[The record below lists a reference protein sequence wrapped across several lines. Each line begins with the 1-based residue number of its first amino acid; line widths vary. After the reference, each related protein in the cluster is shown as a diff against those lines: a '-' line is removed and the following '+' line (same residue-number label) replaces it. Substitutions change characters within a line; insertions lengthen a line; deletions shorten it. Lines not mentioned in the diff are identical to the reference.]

1 MPQDKK
7 LTNKDYIAGKGDYMD
22 KYSGTVGEMD
32 PEGFTS
38 FGKRNSRVDA
48 AGRNAKREM
57 NDSYAMN
64 KRGPIGMLKQLSN
77 SLSAAKNAEKV
88 ALAKGMKTEDAMVYG
103 SKSAKNSR
111 PNLSKVPPAKPVSA
125 KTGAKMVAAMAG
137 KAPVSPMRKLL
148 KIK

>member
-7 LTNKDYIAGKGDYMD
+7 LTNKDYISGKGKYED
-22 KYSGTVGEMD
+22 KFTGTVDEYTPDGTL
-32 PEGFTS
+32 FTN
-38 FGKRNSRVDA
+38 KRDNRIDS
-48 AGRNAKREM
+48 AGRVAQRDMKE
-57 NDSYAMN
+57 SYAIN
-64 KRGPIGMLKQLSN
+64 KRGPIGMMKQLSN

-88 ALAKGMKTEDAMVYG
+88 ALAKGMKTEDAMAYG
-103 SKSAKNSR
+103 SKAAKNSR

-137 KAPVSPMRKLL
+137 KAPASPMRKLL